1 MENIVVLVTSYSRY
15 LASAP
20 KVRWQAGAEAIA
32 NQSGGHSDWS
42 TGQVQN
48 SYTHPSTSSLIYKRD
63 GHEPY
68 TPNKALA
75 GREHERQISG
85 IQALSPLRLVL
96 PRGSRSGEGSESD
109 DPTPTCSART
119 RKATPLSPRWLCDR
133 SSSAAD
139 GHSAVTCFI
148 LDAVSVC
155 CTFTVRSVCRPA
167 HPPHRIEF
175 QGPVDL
181 IYNGKINLTPV

>member
-1 MENIVVLVTSYSRY
+1 LEYRSSAKLVYPP
-15 LASAP
+15 L
-20 KVRWQAGAEAIA
+20 
-32 NQSGGHSDWS
+32 
-42 TGQVQN
+42 
-48 SYTHPSTSSLIYKRD
+48 TSSLIYKRD

-181 IYNGKINLTPV
+181 IYNGKINPCLTQEYYTDSGFEFNTSVKHGEGSPGLAERRLRRAV